1 MSKEP
6 KSQDLN
12 EDQVL
17 NDANTSENETVAEN
31 QAVEGDNVSDENEE
45 ETQGAVNW
53 EQKFNELN
61 ENYLRLLADF
71 DNYRKRTLKEKSEL
85 LRSGSERVISGILPV
100 VDDFERAITN
110 LQSAENMDALKEG
123 VDLIYSKFL
132 SFLDKNGVKAMETN
146 GLLFD
151 ADQHEALTM
160 IPAPS
165 EEMKNKI
172 IDTVV
177 KGYTLD
183 GKVMRFP
190 KVVVAQ

>member
-12 EDQVL
+12 QEQVP
-17 NDANTSENETVAEN
+17 NDANTAENETVAEN
-31 QAVEGDNVSDENEE
+31 HVQEGDNVSDGNEE
-45 ETQGAVNW
+45 ETPETKNW
-53 EQKFNELN
+53 EEKFYELN
-61 ENYLRLLADF
+61 DNYLRLHADF

-100 VDDFERAITN
+100 VDDFERAMAN
-110 LQSAENMDALKEG
+110 LQSAGDVDAIKEG
-123 VDLIYSKFL
+123 IDLIYNKFL
-132 SFLDKNGVKAMETN
+132 SFLEKNGVKAMETN
-146 GLLFD
+146 GLPFD

-165 EEMKNKI
+165 DEMKNKI

>member
-6 KSQDLN
+6 KSQDLKEEQPFDDFN
-12 EDQVL
+12 KAQDEPL
-17 NDANTSENETVAEN
+17 AEN
-31 QAVEGDNVSDENEE
+31 LTPDSDNVSDPTTEDS
-45 ETQGAVNW
+45 TLSDDW

-61 ENYLRLLADF
+61 DNYLRLHADF

-85 LRSGSERVISGILPV
+85 LRSGSERVLSGILPV
-100 VDDFERAITN
+100 VDDFERAIQN
-110 LQSAENMDALKEG
+110 LKTADNIDAVKEG
-123 VDLIYSKFL
+123 IDLIYSKFL
-132 SFLDKNGVKAMETN
+132 SFLDKNGVKVMDTD
-146 GLLFD
+146 GQHFD
-151 ADQHEALTM
+151 ADQHEALTI

-165 EEMKNKI
+165 EDMKNKI
-172 IDTVV
+172 IDTVE

>member
-1 MSKEP
+1 MSKKP
-6 KSQDLN
+6 KSPDLN

-17 NDANTSENETVAEN
+17 NDANTAENETVAEN
-31 QAVEGDNVSDENEE
+31 QAAEGDNVSDEDKE
-45 ETQGAVNW
+45 ETQATENW

-61 ENYLRLLADF
+61 DNYLRLHADF

-132 SFLDKNGVKAMETN
+132 SFLEKNGVKAMETN
-146 GLLFD
+146 GLPFD

>member
-53 EQKFNELN
+53 ELN

>member
-17 NDANTSENETVAEN
+17 NDTNTAENETVAEN
-31 QAVEGDNVSDENEE
+31 EAAGSDNVSDENKDATPEAE
-45 ETQGAVNW
+45 NW

-61 ENYLRLLADF
+61 DNYLRLHADF
-71 DNYRKRTLKEKSEL
+71 DNYRKRTLKEKSDL

-100 VDDFERAITN
+100 VDDFERAIAN
-110 LQSAENMDALKEG
+110 LQSAEDINALKEG
-123 VDLIYSKFL
+123 IDLIYNKFL
-132 SFLDKNGVKAMETN
+132 SFLEKNGVKAMETN
-146 GLLFD
+146 GLPFD

-165 EEMKNKI
+165 DELKNKI

>member
-12 EDQVL
+12 QDQVL
-17 NDANTSENETVAEN
+17 NDANTAENETVAEN
-31 QAVEGDNVSDENEE
+31 QAAEGDNVSDENKE
-45 ETQGAVNW
+45 ETQTTENW

-61 ENYLRLLADF
+61 DNYLRLHADF

-123 VDLIYSKFL
+123 IDLIYNKFL
-132 SFLDKNGVKAMETN
+132 SFLEKNGVKAMETN
-146 GLLFD
+146 GLPFD

-165 EEMKNKI
+165 DEMKNKI